1 MMVTR
6 AGGALSDQWGSG
18 FVCTAALIRIQNE
31 MAMGREDDGGATGG
45 YNNKVKNDILVLY
58 ARERKPVIKTYKS
71 PIMP

>member
-1 MMVTR
+1 
-6 AGGALSDQWGSG
+6 
-18 FVCTAALIRIQNE
+18 

-45 YNNKVKNDILVLY
+45 YNNKVKNDILVLH